1 MGRVLSACGVV
12 WYFVWIKMPAFR
24 GGRHLL
30 RESRGEGRRKPA
42 TPPLPRVD
50 VDSPRLDPA
59 TVFLGAL
66 SFLDT
71 KQQKKLV
78 PRGPEYSGPL
88 ALAVLHPYSRLRG
101 PRGRKADRYAPAFP
115 KWTVSSA

>member
-1 MGRVLSACGVV
+1 
-12 WYFVWIKMPAFR
+12 MPAFG

-88 ALAVLHPYSRLRG
+88 PLAVLTRTTAYA
-101 PRGRKADRYAPAFP
+101 GREREKRPLCAGGAGAFFG
-115 KWTVSSA
+115 